1 MGMWVQGIS
10 MEILEIQMEMQ
21 KMWGISVV
29 MQGIKV
35 ETEVQR

>member
-10 MEILEIQMEMQ
+10 MEILEIWMEMR
-21 KMWGISVV
+21 KMWGISVA

-35 ETEVQR
+35 ET